1 MGYTIL
7 LYGATGFS
15 GRLIAAEGQR
25 AGMSREGDG
34 RYRMIL
40 AGRNGAALEKLACER
55 KMDFRAFRVDDPP
68 AVARGFNGV
77 HVVINAAGPFAVTA
91 FHLARGAVLAGCNYV
106 DINGELDVY
115 KALEDVGRFAEMR
128 HVAMVGSAGHIAA
141 ASNLLLRA
149 ALQLIPSLDVD
160 QEGPTELGAIRF
172 ALSRITSLSR
182 GSMETVCHSLRE
194 QVAVIR
200 QGEVDDG
207 HGGTQKG
214 LVVWHEPVG
223 KLEREFTFCDDDAG
237 TRRAHK
243 KPGPRIATAAN
254 LVDTLAARLTVVREK
269 FAPHRIESY
278 VEAGRIARLWYQLG
292 ALWAPLAANPIARE
306 LTRLQSQVLSIEPT
320 PQDLEDES
328 HSLVLEIDDPFRTRI
343 VDWCWHTPNPYQFTA
358 QVVVEIARAVA
369 SPQTVPGWRT
379 PSEILRPSREEL
391 TARTGYLRGCTL
403 YARTTPSQG
412 STRER
417 PARQTPSRGRKR
429 AHPARQRAAR

>member
-34 RYRMIL
+34 TYRMIL

-91 FHLARGAVLAGCNYV
+91 FHLARGAILAGCNYV

-115 KALEDVGRFAEMR
+115 KALEDVGRYAESR
-128 HVAMVGSAGHIAA
+128 HVAMVGSAGHTAA

-149 ALQLIPSLDVD
+149 ALQLIPSLDVG

-182 GSMETVCHSLRE
+182 GSTETVCRSLRE
-194 QVAVIR
+194 QVTVIR

-214 LVVWHEPVG
+214 LVLWHEPVG
-223 KLEREFTFCDDDAG
+223 KLERTFTFCDDDAAAG
-237 TRRAHK
+237 RGANK

-254 LVDTLAARLTVVREK
+254 LVDTLAARLTVVREQ

-278 VEAGRIARLWYQLG
+278 VEAGRLARLAYQLG

-306 LTRLQSQVLSIEPT
+306 LARLQADALAVEPT

-328 HSLVLEIDDPFRTRI
+328 HSLVLEIEDPFRQRI

-358 QVVVEIARAVA
+358 QVVVEIARAMA
-369 SPQTVPGWRT
+369 PPQAAPGWRT
-379 PSEILRPSREEL
+379 PAEILKPTKEQL
-391 TARTGYLRGCTL
+391 TAREGYLRGCTL
-403 YARTTPSQG
+403 YARATPSQG
-412 STRER
+412 RN
-417 PARQTPSRGRKR
+417 R
-429 AHPARQRAAR
+429 AQPARQRAAR